1 MNVVS
6 EAKDRIVVGTDGSRR
21 ADRAVD
27 WAAGRAAALGLPL
40 LILHVVPG
48 RPTPSTPLTAV
59 TASFEEGFHEEAL
72 ERLER
77 VVRRAHELHADLD
90 VTGEIVEGNAAH
102 VLAQASKEAA
112 LVVVG
117 ARGESAP
124 VTVRLLGG
132 VSDQVTAYAVGPIA
146 VIPDEE
152 HASPDGPVVLGVD
165 ESPEARAAMW
175 FAFET
180 AAARGVPVVA
190 IHAWQDRDSREIVAR
205 VTDIVDGMLTEARAE
220 YPEVPVEVRV
230 IHGKPHHELVQA
242 SKEAGLVVVGS
253 RGIGGFT
260 GLLLGS
266 TSKRVLRDSHCPV
279 VVTRD

>member
-1 MNVVS
+1 
-6 EAKDRIVVGTDGSRR
+6 
-21 ADRAVD
+21 
-27 WAAGRAAALGLPL
+27 
-40 LILHVVPG
+40 VVPG

-242 SKEAGLVVVGS
+242 SKGAGLVVVGS

>member
-6 EAKDRIVVGTDGSRR
+6 DAKDRIVVGTDGSRR

-40 LILHVVPG
+40 LIVHVVPG

-77 VVRRAHELHADLD
+77 VVRRAHELHDDLD
-90 VTGEIVEGNAAH
+90 VTGEIVEGNAAY

-132 VSDQVTAYAVGPIA
+132 VCDQVTAYASGPIA

-152 HASPDGPVVLGVD
+152 HACPDGPVVLGVD

-175 FAFET
+175 FAFQS
-180 AAARGVPVVA
+180 AAERGVPVVA

>member
-6 EAKDRIVVGTDGSRR
+6 DAKDRIVVGTDGSRR

-40 LILHVVPG
+40 LIVHVVPG

-132 VSDQVTAYAVGPIA
+132 VCDQVTAYASGPIA

-152 HASPDGPVVLGVD
+152 HACPDGPVVLGVD

>member
-6 EAKDRIVVGTDGSRR
+6 DAKDRIVVGTDGSRR

-40 LILHVVPG
+40 LIVHVVPG

-77 VVRRAHELHADLD
+77 VVRRAHELHDDLD

-132 VSDQVTAYAVGPIA
+132 VCDQVTAYAVGPIA

-175 FAFET
+175 FAFQS
-180 AAARGVPVVA
+180 AAERGVPVVA

>member
-6 EAKDRIVVGTDGSRR
+6 DAKDRIVVGTDGSRR

-40 LILHVVPG
+40 LIVHVVPG

-117 ARGESAP
+117 ARGESAT

-180 AAARGVPVVA
+180 AAERGVPVVA

>member
-6 EAKDRIVVGTDGSRR
+6 DAKDRIVVGTDGSRR

-40 LILHVVPG
+40 LIVHVVPG

-77 VVRRAHELHADLD
+77 VVRRAHELHDDLD
-90 VTGEIVEGNAAH
+90 VTGEIVEGNAAY

-132 VSDQVTAYAVGPIA
+132 VCDQVTAYASGPIA

-152 HASPDGPVVLGVD
+152 HACPDGPVVLGVD

-175 FAFET
+175 FAFQS
-180 AAARGVPVVA
+180 AAERGVPVVA

-205 VTDIVDGMLTEARAE
+205 VTDIVDGMLTEARAA

-279 VVTRD
+279 VVTPD

>member
-6 EAKDRIVVGTDGSRR
+6 DAKDRIVVGTDGSRR

-40 LILHVVPG
+40 LIVHVVPG

-77 VVRRAHELHADLD
+77 VVRRAHELHDDLD
-90 VTGEIVEGNAAH
+90 VTGEIVEGNAAY

-132 VSDQVTAYAVGPIA
+132 VCDQVTAYASGPIA

-152 HASPDGPVVLGVD
+152 HACPDGPVVLGVD

-180 AAARGVPVVA
+180 AAERGVPVVA

>member
-6 EAKDRIVVGTDGSRR
+6 DAKDRIVVGTDGSRR

-40 LILHVVPG
+40 LIVHVVPG

-77 VVRRAHELHADLD
+77 VVRRAHELHDDLD
-90 VTGEIVEGNAAH
+90 VTGEIVEGNAAY

-132 VSDQVTAYAVGPIA
+132 VCDQVTAYASGPIA

-152 HASPDGPVVLGVD
+152 HACPDGPVVLGVD

-175 FAFET
+175 FAFQS
-180 AAARGVPVVA
+180 AAERGVPVVA

-266 TSKRVLRDSHCPV
+266 TSRRVLRDSHCPV

>member
-40 LILHVVPG
+40 LIVHVVPG

-77 VVRRAHELHADLD
+77 VVRRAHELHDDLD
-90 VTGEIVEGNAAH
+90 VTGEIVEGNAAY

-132 VSDQVTAYAVGPIA
+132 VCDQVTAYASGPIA

-152 HASPDGPVVLGVD
+152 HACPDGPVVLGVD

-175 FAFET
+175 FAFQS
-180 AAARGVPVVA
+180 AAERGVPVVA

>member
-1 MNVVS
+1 MNVDF

-27 WAAGRAAALGLPL
+27 WAAAQAAVLGLPL
-40 LILHVVPG
+40 SILHVVPG

-59 TASFEEGFHEEAL
+59 TASFAEGFREEAL
-72 ERLER
+72 QRLER
-77 VVRRAHELHADLD
+77 VVRRAHELYGDLE
-90 VTGEIVEGNAAH
+90 VTGEVVEGNAAY
-102 VLAQASKEAA
+102 VLAQSSKEAA

-124 VTVRLLGG
+124 LTVRLLGG
-132 VSDQVTAYAVGPIA
+132 VSDQVAAYARGPIA

-152 HASPDGPVVLGVD
+152 HAFPDGPVVLGVD

-175 FAFET
+175 FAFRT

-190 IHAWQDRDSREIVAR
+190 IHAWQDRDSREIIAR
-205 VTDIVDGMLTEARAE
+205 VTDIVEGMLAEARAE
-220 YPEVPVEVRV
+220 YPDVPVGVRV
-230 IHGKPHHELVQA
+230 VHGKPHHELVHA

-266 TSKRVLRDSHCPV
+266 TSKRVLRDAHCPV

>member
-77 VVRRAHELHADLD
+77 VVRRAHELHDDLD

>member
-40 LILHVVPG
+40 LIVHVVPG

-175 FAFET
+175 FAFQS
-180 AAARGVPVVA
+180 AAERGVPVVA

>member
-77 VVRRAHELHADLD
+77 VVRRAHELHDDLD
-90 VTGEIVEGNAAH
+90 VTGEIVEGNAAY

-132 VSDQVTAYAVGPIA
+132 VCDQVTAYASGPIA

-152 HASPDGPVVLGVD
+152 HACPDGPVVLGVD

>member
-6 EAKDRIVVGTDGSRR
+6 DAKDRIVVGTDGSRR

-40 LILHVVPG
+40 LIVHVVPG

-175 FAFET
+175 FAFQS
-180 AAARGVPVVA
+180 AAERGVPVVA

>member
-6 EAKDRIVVGTDGSRR
+6 DAKDRIVVGTDGSRR

-132 VSDQVTAYAVGPIA
+132 VCDQVTAYASGPIA

-152 HASPDGPVVLGVD
+152 HACPDGPVVLGVD

-175 FAFET
+175 FAFQS
-180 AAARGVPVVA
+180 AAERGVPVVA

>member
-152 HASPDGPVVLGVD
+152 HAFPDGPVVLGVD

-242 SKEAGLVVVGS
+242 SKGAGLVVVGS

>member
-6 EAKDRIVVGTDGSRR
+6 DAKDRIVVGTDGSRR

-40 LILHVVPG
+40 LIVHVVPG

-132 VSDQVTAYAVGPIA
+132 VCDQVTAYASGPIA

-152 HASPDGPVVLGVD
+152 HACPDGPVVLGVD

-175 FAFET
+175 FAFQS

>member
-180 AAARGVPVVA
+180 AAERGVPVVA

-205 VTDIVDGMLTEARAE
+205 VTDIVEGMLTEARAE

>member
-6 EAKDRIVVGTDGSRR
+6 DAKDRIVVGTDGSRR

-40 LILHVVPG
+40 LIVHVVPG

-77 VVRRAHELHADLD
+77 VVRRAHELHDDLD
-90 VTGEIVEGNAAH
+90 VTGEIVEGNAAY

-132 VSDQVTAYAVGPIA
+132 VCDQVTAYASGPIA

-152 HASPDGPVVLGVD
+152 HACPDGPVVLGVD

-180 AAARGVPVVA
+180 AAERGVPVVA

-205 VTDIVDGMLTEARAE
+205 VTDIVEGMLTEARAE

>member
-6 EAKDRIVVGTDGSRR
+6 DAKDRIVVGTDGSRR

-40 LILHVVPG
+40 LIVHVVPG

-77 VVRRAHELHADLD
+77 VVRRAHELHDDLD
-90 VTGEIVEGNAAH
+90 VTGEIVEGNAAY

-132 VSDQVTAYAVGPIA
+132 VCDQVTAYASGPIA

-152 HASPDGPVVLGVD
+152 HACPDGPVVLGVD

-175 FAFET
+175 FAFQS
-180 AAARGVPVVA
+180 AAERGVPVVA

-205 VTDIVDGMLTEARAE
+205 VTDIVDGMLTEARAA
-220 YPEVPVEVRV
+220 YPEGPVEVRV

>member
-6 EAKDRIVVGTDGSRR
+6 DAKDRIVVGTDGSRR

-40 LILHVVPG
+40 LIVHVVPG

-77 VVRRAHELHADLD
+77 VVRRAHELHDDLD

-132 VSDQVTAYAVGPIA
+132 VCDQVTAYASGPIA

-152 HASPDGPVVLGVD
+152 HACPDGPVVLGVD

>member
-77 VVRRAHELHADLD
+77 VVRRAHELHDDLD
-90 VTGEIVEGNAAH
+90 VTGEIVEGNAAY

-132 VSDQVTAYAVGPIA
+132 VCDQVTAYASGPIA

-152 HASPDGPVVLGVD
+152 HACPDGPVVLGVD

-175 FAFET
+175 FAFQS
-180 AAARGVPVVA
+180 AAERGVPVVA

-220 YPEVPVEVRV
+220 YPGVPVEVRV

>member
-77 VVRRAHELHADLD
+77 VVRRAHELHDDLD
-90 VTGEIVEGNAAH
+90 VTGEIVEGNAAY

-132 VSDQVTAYAVGPIA
+132 VCDQVTAYASGPIA

-152 HASPDGPVVLGVD
+152 HACPDGPVVLGVD

-180 AAARGVPVVA
+180 AAERGVPVVA

>member
-1 MNVVS
+1 
-6 EAKDRIVVGTDGSRR
+6 
-21 ADRAVD
+21 
-27 WAAGRAAALGLPL
+27 
-40 LILHVVPG
+40 
-48 RPTPSTPLTAV
+48 
-59 TASFEEGFHEEAL
+59 
-72 ERLER
+72 
-77 VVRRAHELHADLD
+77 
-90 VTGEIVEGNAAH
+90 
-102 VLAQASKEAA
+102 
-112 LVVVG
+112 
-117 ARGESAP
+117 
-124 VTVRLLGG
+124 
-132 VSDQVTAYAVGPIA
+132 
-146 VIPDEE
+146 
-152 HASPDGPVVLGVD
+152 
-165 ESPEARAAMW
+165 MW

-180 AAARGVPVVA
+180 AAERGVPVVA

>member
-6 EAKDRIVVGTDGSRR
+6 DAKDRIVVGTDGSRR

-77 VVRRAHELHADLD
+77 VVRRAHELHDDLD
-90 VTGEIVEGNAAH
+90 VTGEIVEGNAAY

-132 VSDQVTAYAVGPIA
+132 VCDQVTAYASGPIA

-152 HASPDGPVVLGVD
+152 HACPDGPVVLGVD

-175 FAFET
+175 FAFQS
-180 AAARGVPVVA
+180 AAERGVPVVA

>member
-6 EAKDRIVVGTDGSRR
+6 DAKDRIVVGTDGSRR

-40 LILHVVPG
+40 LIVHVVPG

-77 VVRRAHELHADLD
+77 VVRRAHELHDDLD
-90 VTGEIVEGNAAH
+90 VTGEIVEGNAAY

-132 VSDQVTAYAVGPIA
+132 VCDQVTAYASGPIA

-152 HASPDGPVVLGVD
+152 HACPDGPVVLGVD

>member
-1 MNVVS
+1 M
-6 EAKDRIVVGTDGSRR
+6 
-21 ADRAVD
+21 
-27 WAAGRAAALGLPL
+27 
-40 LILHVVPG
+40 
-48 RPTPSTPLTAV
+48 

-77 VVRRAHELHADLD
+77 VVRRAHELHDDLD
-90 VTGEIVEGNAAH
+90 VTGEIVEGNAAY

-132 VSDQVTAYAVGPIA
+132 VCDQVTAYASGPIA

-152 HASPDGPVVLGVD
+152 HACPDGPVVLGVD

>member
-132 VSDQVTAYAVGPIA
+132 VCDQVTAYAVGPIA

>member
-6 EAKDRIVVGTDGSRR
+6 DAKDRIVVGTDGSRR

-77 VVRRAHELHADLD
+77 VVRRAHELHDDLD
-90 VTGEIVEGNAAH
+90 VTGEIVEGNAAY

-132 VSDQVTAYAVGPIA
+132 VCDQVTAYASGPIA

-152 HASPDGPVVLGVD
+152 HACPDGPVVLGVD

>member
-6 EAKDRIVVGTDGSRR
+6 DAKDRIVVGTDGSRR

-175 FAFET
+175 FAFQS
-180 AAARGVPVVA
+180 AAERGVPVVA

>member
-6 EAKDRIVVGTDGSRR
+6 DAKDRIVVGTDGSRR